1 MAIES
6 WNSGLLSFGSG
17 LLLFPNSQGSLPGKT
32 GLKNPMIHQC
42 MVFQVRGC
50 DSRMAKAG
58 SELGGEFCDSGEPRQ
73 GKEEPPDPSDLQI
86 LQTTPSLSTLALQGV
101 NRGGETG
108 RVYRKDTKKRR
119 MGK

>member
-17 LLLFPNSQGSLPGKT
+17 LLLFPNSQGRLLGKT
-32 GLKNPMIHQC
+32 GLKNPMIRQRV
-42 MVFQVRGC
+42 VFRVRGC
-50 DSRMAKAG
+50 DSRMARAG
-58 SELGGEFCDSGEPRQ
+58 SELRGEFRDSGDPWQ
-73 GKEEPPDPSDLQI
+73 GKEKPPDPSDLQI
-86 LQTTPSLSTLALQGV
+86 LQTTPSLSALALQGV

-108 RVYRKDTKKRR
+108 RVYRKDMKKRQ

>member
-1 MAIES
+1 
-6 WNSGLLSFGSG
+6 
-17 LLLFPNSQGSLPGKT
+17 
-32 GLKNPMIHQC
+32 MIRQC

-50 DSRMAKAG
+50 DSRMARAG
-58 SELGGEFCDSGEPRQ
+58 SEMGGEFCDSGDPHQ

-86 LQTTPSLSTLALQGV
+86 LQTTPSLSALALQGV

-108 RVYRKDTKKRR
+108 RVHRKDTKKRR